1 MSEIRFAA
9 CLITATAGTATLDC
23 VAGLIKEICE
33 SFFHQRCNDSHKN
46 RMKQRT
52 DTLKAPISG

>member
-9 CLITATAGTATLDC
+9 CLITATAGAATLNC

-46 RMKQRT
+46 
-52 DTLKAPISG
+52 